1 MGFLTDKLGLPEGAS
16 NFLGGL
22 FETGANYAAASDV
35 VDRLSKVGGT
45 LAEGFPKIG
54 EKAAEM
60 AEFKPFTVTTGT
72 GTVTTTP
79 EGGFTTNYS
88 NNNYSNRVEDVDK
101 AKRIARQSSL
111 TRAVEFHL
119 KKLESGITISETEI
133 LEQAQRFTDW
143 VMDNAKKESKDN
155 NDFPF

>member
-79 EGGFTTNYS
+79 EGGFTTALG
-88 NNNYSNRVEDVDK
+88 DQG
-101 AKRIARQSSL
+101 A
-111 TRAVEFHL
+111 
-119 KKLESGITISETEI
+119 
-133 LEQAQRFTDW
+133 AQQQECKTFFQ
-143 VMDNAKKESKDN
+143 EC
-155 NDFPF
+155 